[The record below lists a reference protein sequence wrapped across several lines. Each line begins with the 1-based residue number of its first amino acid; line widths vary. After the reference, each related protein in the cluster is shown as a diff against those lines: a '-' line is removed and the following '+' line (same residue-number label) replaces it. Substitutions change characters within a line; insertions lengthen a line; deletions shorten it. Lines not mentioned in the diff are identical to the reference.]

1 LIIWKVLVGMIT
13 IHQGGRMNEKLTRQ
27 ELNYWLEDNWVDWL
41 PDILLNMLNENKPHA
56 LVDLKHEIK
65 DAWKQS
71 READDEEKTA

>member
-1 LIIWKVLVGMIT
+1 
-13 IHQGGRMNEKLTRQ
+13 MNEKLTRE

-56 LVDLKHEIK
+56 LVDLKQEIK

-71 READDEEKTA
+71 READDEEKAG